1 MTEPLLQVQ
10 DLGVRS
16 KKGGLLVDS
25 LSFSVARGECL
36 GVAGE
41 SGSGKTL
48 TTLALLSL
56 LPPDLTATG
65 SVRFEGKELLSAS
78 ETLLGGIRGRGIAL
92 IPQMSAEPFDPLCP
106 VGSLILEALA
116 NAFPGCP
123 RASLKAKILALFEK
137 LHLPEPEKIFRR
149 YPHELSG
156 GQRQRC
162 LIAAALALDPAL
174 VIADEPATALDAG
187 NQRELVSLFKEV
199 MAEGTAL
206 LFISHDLALIANLAS
221 DVLVMQ
227 KGRAVE
233 AGPVA
238 RLLAPE
244 SPYAQELVSTRRA
257 IGARFQEVMR

>member
-1 MTEPLLQVQ
+1 MKEPLLQVR
-10 DLGVRS
+10 DLCIRS
-16 KKGGLLVDS
+16 KTGERLVDS
-25 LSFSVARGECL
+25 LSFSVAPGECL
-36 GVAGE
+36 GIAGE

-56 LPPDLTATG
+56 LPPGFAATG
-65 SVRFEGKELLSAS
+65 SVRFQGQELLCAS
-78 ETLLGGIRGRGIAL
+78 EARLAGIRGRGIAL

-116 NAFPGCP
+116 NAFPGKP
-123 RASLKAKILALFEK
+123 RAELTAKILALFEK
-137 LHLPEPEKIFRR
+137 LHLPEPEKLFRR

-199 MAEGTAL
+199 MAQGTAL
-206 LFISHDLALIANLAS
+206 LFISHDLALITSLAS

-227 KGRAVE
+227 AGRAVE

-244 SPYAQELVSTRRA
+244 SPYARELVTTRRT
-257 IGARFQEVMR
+257 IGARFREVMR

>member
-1 MTEPLLQVQ
+1 MTEPLLQVR
-10 DLGVRS
+10 DLCVRS

-25 LSFSVARGECL
+25 LSFSVNPGKCL
-36 GVAGE
+36 GIAGE
-41 SGSGKTL
+41 SGCGKTL
-48 TTLALLSL
+48 TTLSLLSL
-56 LPPDLTATG
+56 LPPGFAATG
-65 SVRFEGKELLSAS
+65 SVRFRGEELLGAPDAR
-78 ETLLGGIRGRGIAL
+78 LAGIRGRGIAL

-116 NAFPGCP
+116 NAFPGKP
-123 RASLKAKILALFEK
+123 RAELTAKILALFEK

-199 MAEGTAL
+199 MARGTAL
-206 LFISHDLALIANLAS
+206 LFISHDLALISSLAS

-227 KGRAVE
+227 AGRAVE
-233 AGPVA
+233 AGPVT

-244 SPYAQELVSTRRA
+244 SPYARELVTTRRA
-257 IGARFQEVMR
+257 IAKRFNEVMR

>member
-1 MTEPLLQVQ
+1 MTEPLLQVR
-10 DLGVRS
+10 DLCVRS
-16 KKGGLLVDS
+16 KTGELLVDS
-25 LSFSVARGECL
+25 LSFSVAPGACL
-36 GVAGE
+36 GIAGE

-56 LPPDLTATG
+56 LPPGFAATG
-65 SVRFEGKELLSAS
+65 SVRFQGQELLGTS
-78 ETLLGGIRGRGIAL
+78 EARLAGVRGRAIAL

-116 NAFPGCP
+116 NAFPGKP
-123 RASLKAKILALFEK
+123 RAELKAKILALFEK
-137 LHLPEPEKIFRR
+137 LHLPEPEKLFRR

-199 MAEGTAL
+199 MARGTAL
-206 LFISHDLALIANLAS
+206 LFISHDLALITSLAS
-221 DVLVMQ
+221 DMLVMQ
-227 KGRAVE
+227 AGRAEE

-238 RLLAPE
+238 CLLAPE
-244 SPYAQELVSTRRA
+244 SPYAQELVTTRRA
-257 IGARFQEVMR
+257 IAKRFNEAMR